1 MVKQGKAI
9 RRRDFV
15 KAVAIGGMAAGIGAG
30 ALGASMIS
38 LLPPGVDE
46 EFVTGSYGFT
56 YIAGD
61 QQVKN
66 KAWYLGLLG
75 KPVKASDFPLNGG
88 AVATW
93 VGVPCLKPCW
103 ILYLDPGADH
113 IVPSPGGGTQAVSGF
128 SAPEDAQVIQHG
140 KGVLVAFYGGCVHA
154 CCIPGWKE
162 VYKTLDIFHC
172 TCHNSRY
179 DPWSLIKDIDEK
191 GREFIGAQRIQ
202 LPAQRSLPYIPLRLG
217 GDGVT
222 LLGEITEENKDW
234 YGYCGVKK
242 KSGR

>member
-15 KAVAIGGMAAGIGAG
+15 KAVAIGGMAAGVGAG

-38 LLPPGVDE
+38 LLPPAKFE
-46 EFVTGSYGFT
+46 EFVPGSYGFT
-56 YIAGD
+56 YTAGV
-61 QQVKN
+61 QQAE
-66 KAWYLGLLG
+66 AWFKPLVG

-88 AVATW
+88 ALAFW

-103 ILYLDPGADH
+103 ILYLDPAADH
-113 IVPSPGGGTQAVSGF
+113 VVPAPGGGTQKVAGL
-128 SAPEDAQVIQHG
+128 SAPEDASLIQYG
-140 KGVLVAFYGGCVHA
+140 RGVFVGFYGGCVHA

-162 VYKTLDIFHC
+162 AYPSLDIFHC

-179 DPWSLIKDIDEK
+179 DPWSLVRDVDDK
-191 GREFIGAQRIQ
+191 GKEYTGALRTQ
-202 LPAQRSLPYIPLRLG
+202 LPAQRSLPYIPLALG
-217 GDGVT
+217 GDGNT

-242 KSGR
+242 KESR